1 MQVTGAK
8 PVGLGLPSND
18 GRLADKAATSFADWL
33 AQALDRLN
41 ADQVNA
47 ERAALRLAAG
57 DVANL
62 HNLFLALQKAS
73 LGLQLAVHVRNK
85 AIEAYQDVFRM
96 PL

>member
-1 MQVTGAK
+1 MEVTGAR
-8 PVGLGLPSND
+8 PASLVLPAND
-18 GRLADKAATSFADWL
+18 GRSAEKAATSFADWL

-41 ADQVNA
+41 ADQVKA

-62 HNLFLALQKAS
+62 HNLFLALQQAS
-73 LGLQLAVHVRNK
+73 LSLQLAVQVRNK
-85 AIEAYQDVFRM
+85 ALEAYQDVFRM

>member
-1 MQVTGAK
+1 M
-8 PVGLGLPSND
+8 
-18 GRLADKAATSFADWL
+18 
-33 AQALDRLN
+33 
-41 ADQVNA
+41 NA

>member
-1 MQVTGAK
+1 MQATGIT
-8 PVGLGLPSND
+8 PVGRGLPAEG
-18 GRLADKAATSFADWL
+18 GRITDKATTSFADWL

-47 ERAALRLAAG
+47 ERAAVRVAAG

-62 HNLFLALQKAS
+62 HEAFLAMQKAS
-73 LGLQLAVHVRNK
+73 LSLMLAVQVRNK
-85 AIEAYQDVFRM
+85 AIEAYQEVFRM